1 MYGNLTGEESVHLSN
16 FPVPNMKLYDDKL
29 EKEMDTIRK
38 IVEMAHSKR
47 KKAMIKVRQPLA
59 ELKVKN
65 AKLKINEDLIK
76 LIMDEINVK
85 KVVFEEGKEEMS
97 VALDTNL
104 TKELRDEGEAR
115 DIVREIQKKRKAL
128 GTALDEKVNVVLNG
142 WPKEFENEIK
152 RKALVDML
160 EKGEKFLV
168 TRR

>member
-59 ELKVKN
+59 ELEVKN

-115 DIVREIQKKRKAL
+115 DIVREIQKKRKMVY
-128 GTALDEKVNVVLNG
+128 LD
-142 WPKEFENEIK
+142 
-152 RKALVDML
+152 
-160 EKGEKFLV
+160 
-168 TRR
+168 